1 MSRTYQQYCP
11 AARALEIVGERWTL
25 LVVRELMFGPRRFT
39 DLMDGLPGISA
50 NVLSSRLKD
59 LEEEGLVSKRT
70 LPAPAASAVYEL
82 TDRALGLARVL
93 AAMADWGM
101 GMLGRPRKSD
111 EVRGAWVVLGIAVT
125 TPVPDVDDATYEFRV
140 DGDVLQVDV
149 RNGRLQPRHG
159 TASDPAA
166 VITVGATTLVDLA
179 FSRLELD
186 DALARGRITV
196 AGNQAAGRRLLESI
210 NRTRAAITSI

>member
-1 MSRTYQQYCP
+1 M
-11 AARALEIVGERWTL
+11 LL
-25 LVVRELMFGPRRFT
+25 LVVRELMLGPRRFT

-82 TDRALGLARVL
+82 TDRALGLARCSRL
-93 AAMADWGM
+93 WPTGEWACSAGPAKAT
-101 GMLGRPRKSD
+101 R
-111 EVRGAWVVLGIAVT
+111 VRGAWVVLGIAVT

-140 DGDVLQVDV
+140 DGDMLQVHV